1 MLTYALIAFAAV
13 FFVVGV
19 YRVVEFKAA
28 NINDFQRRLLIPAHV
43 VGCGLFSAS
52 IVLVAIDPLQQHKE
66 LLTIFLGPVSSLPN
80 AYLRGHQANDSHETI
95 MISHAPNICVSYPIL
110 P

>member
-13 FFVVGV
+13 CFVVGV

-66 LLTIFLGPVSSLPN
+66 LLTWLFFSGLFLLFPMHIYVGIK
-80 AYLRGHQANDSHETI
+80 R
-95 MISHAPNICVSYPIL
+95 MIRMKQ
-110 P
+110 